1 MIFGKKPA
9 KTPVEAS
16 GLTSQERQ
24 QLYFRVA
31 LLESRLET
39 IEHGIVELCSAL
51 RQHIDRI
58 DDNTKALDRNMHR
71 LAELTL
77 RPPKDLLN
85 GSNEVN

>member
-1 MIFGKKPA
+1 MFFGKKTA
-9 KTPVEAS
+9 KNPVEAS

-31 LLESRLET
+31 LLESRLES
-39 IEHGIVELCSAL
+39 IEYGIVELCQAL

-58 DDNTKALDRNMHR
+58 DQNTQALDRNMHR
-71 LAELTL
+71 LAELTI

-85 GSNEVN
+85 GQNEAN